1 MQRASGN
8 DDMADSD
15 GNAATSSD
23 TAAAPSPQLPMFYR
37 SPEALNP
44 ARHGMLSLVLKTD
57 FRFAASAYAIPIVAS
72 EMPAAMRSYP
82 IVFIGPEKMA
92 VVVTGL
98 RQDENLFVEPD
109 DSWSAPHYVPAYARR
124 YPFVMA
130 GDAQQP
136 GRLTLCIDRESDRI
150 IETPAAPPADGEATS
165 VPLFKGNEPS
175 DATRRALDFCNEF
188 QLGFAATRA
197 AVDRIDALG
206 LFSARRSTVTLDS
219 GEVLNLSDFQ
229 VVDEAALNAL
239 GDSDFLDLRRSGA
252 LAMIYCHLA
261 SFHSWNALVHRAQV
275 RK

>member
-1 MQRASGN
+1 
-8 DDMADSD
+8 MADNNRNTARN
-15 GNAATSSD
+15 GD
-23 TAAAPSPQLPMFYR
+23 TAGAPSPQLPIFYTA
-37 SPEALNP
+37 PEALNP
-44 ARHGMLSLVLKTD
+44 KRHGTLSLVLKSD

-82 IVFIGPEKMA
+82 IVFIGPEKMP

-109 DSWSAPHYVPAYARR
+109 GSWSAPHYVPAYVRR

-130 GDAQQP
+130 EDAEQT
-136 GRLTLCIDRESDRI
+136 GRLTLCVDRGSDRL
-150 IETPAAPPADGEATS
+150 IETPATPPADGEAVS
-165 VPLFKGNEPS
+165 VPLFKGSEPA
-175 DATRRALDFCNEF
+175 DATRKALEFCKQF

-197 AVDRIDALG
+197 MIERIDALG

-229 VVDEAALNAL
+229 VVDESALNAL
-239 GDSDFLDLRRSGA
+239 GDSNFLDLRTSGA

-261 SFHSWNALVHRAQV
+261 SSNSWNALAHQAQV
-275 RK
+275 RN